1 MLDQSKE
8 IKVCTYLGLTTLI
21 LSVALVGCGGGSS
34 SGGSSN
40 TPKPSEPTPEVMTD
54 ITLKTPVEMR
64 NVQLKVYDN
73 TDNSILIDT
82 QVASLTSYDIKLP
95 STKLNRL
102 YRVEITTQNSS
113 LVFNPITSKYQNLSG
128 IYHTFITP
136 NTVSSRTQ
144 FISPSSE
151 AIYQRAIVR
160 SGQLPNETIIPTR
173 IEQLHVDLA
182 SQDVYRSLLNAFKDV
197 DIPSLSPAN
206 LLVDLTRLQYSTTK
220 PSTYMDSYLSF
231 GYLQYWSSIHNTN
244 SPYQDLTQS
253 LATDLK
259 DGYLGGQKTYW
270 RQNIFYPYVHLSS

>member
-21 LSVALVGCGGGSS
+21 LSVALVGCGGSS

-102 YRVEITTQNSS
+102 YRVEVTTQAHLKYLIQPNLNIKIF
-113 LVFNPITSKYQNLSG
+113 LVFITLL
-128 IYHTFITP
+128 
-136 NTVSSRTQ
+136 
-144 FISPSSE
+144 
-151 AIYQRAIVR
+151 
-160 SGQLPNETIIPTR
+160 LPQAR
-173 IEQLHVDLA
+173 
-182 SQDVYRSLLNAFKDV
+182 
-197 DIPSLSPAN
+197 
-206 LLVDLTRLQYSTTK
+206 
-220 PSTYMDSYLSF
+220 
-231 GYLQYWSSIHNTN
+231 
-244 SPYQDLTQS
+244 
-253 LATDLK
+253 
-259 DGYLGGQKTYW
+259 
-270 RQNIFYPYVHLSS
+270 

>member
-102 YRVEITTQNSS
+102 YRVEVT
-113 LVFNPITSKYQNLSG
+113 
-128 IYHTFITP
+128 
-136 NTVSSRTQ
+136 
-144 FISPSSE
+144 
-151 AIYQRAIVR
+151 
-160 SGQLPNETIIPTR
+160 
-173 IEQLHVDLA
+173 
-182 SQDVYRSLLNAFKDV
+182 
-197 DIPSLSPAN
+197 
-206 LLVDLTRLQYSTTK
+206 
-220 PSTYMDSYLSF
+220 
-231 GYLQYWSSIHNTN
+231 
-244 SPYQDLTQS
+244 
-253 LATDLK
+253 
-259 DGYLGGQKTYW
+259 
-270 RQNIFYPYVHLSS
+270 

>member
-1 MLDQSKE
+1 MLNQSKE

-128 IYHTFITP
+128 TYHTFITP

-151 AIYQRAIVR
+151 AIYQRAMVR

-220 PSTYMDSYLSF
+220 PSTYVDSYLSF
-231 GYLQYWSSIHNTN
+231 GYLQY
-244 SPYQDLTQS
+244 
-253 LATDLK
+253 
-259 DGYLGGQKTYW
+259 
-270 RQNIFYPYVHLSS
+270 